1 MESARHGADSLAST
15 QVQFTWAKAH
25 LSAVYDEVDD
35 GHGVRVVR
43 RHKSRPLALVGADDL
58 AALLA
63 VTHPFTSTLSRGDDG
78 QVAVWLEEFAIY
90 GRGDDV
96 DAALDDLLDEVDTYL
111 AEWEEHLRHAPDHA
125 QRAWWVRRIQLAAD
139 RDARR
144 ALLAPREDAPAGR
157 RGDGRSGGR
166 SDGHVGVNDHAS
178 TVLG

>member
-1 MESARHGADSLAST
+1 MESATQGSPSLAST

-35 GHGVRVVR
+35 GHGVRVMR

-63 VTHPFTSTLSRGDDG
+63 VTHPFTSTLSCGDDG
-78 QVAVWLEEFAIY
+78 QVAVWLDEFAIY

-125 QRAWWVRRIQLAAD
+125 QRAWWVRRLQLAAD

-144 ALLAPREDAPAGR
+144 ALLTPSKDAPAGR
-157 RGDGRSGGR
+157 RGDE
-166 SDGHVGVNDHAS
+166 HVDVNDDVNDHAS